1 MDCIPYIENLRLEVQ
16 TLKDYKTKFCS
27 DEETVD
33 KMIAEKEQL
42 IEKCKENLSKLSD
55 DQICYRIYLHML
67 NGLSA
72 TKAIEKVSEEN
83 MISGT
88 TPTDITTIWKDY
100 YKKLKK
106 VIKPQ

>member
-83 MISGT
+83 IAHGIK
-88 TPTDITTIWKDY
+88 PTDISSIWENY

-106 VIKPQ
+106 MLKT